1 MTSRS
6 SSERSEASQAF
17 IFLRDSATKRRET
30 ADFGCRRHALSP
42 GRPRQTDRAVVLAGR
57 HVQDHQVERPL
68 EQQVAIASA
77 CQLSKLTSLPARSRN
92 PWPGHLHFVDAVV
105 ADLATCPAPR

>member
-30 ADFGCRRHALSP
+30 ADFEVPSPRAFAQVAL
-42 GRPRQTDRAVVLAGR
+42 GQTDRAVVLAGR
-57 HVQDHQVERPL
+57 HVQHHQVERPL
-68 EQQVAIASA
+68 EQQVAIA
-77 CQLSKLTSLPARSRN
+77 
-92 PWPGHLHFVDAVV
+92 
-105 ADLATCPAPR
+105 